1 MTSASSAL
9 ASLLAAVLTCS
20 LVTVPASAS
29 PASSEA
35 DLDSHTR
42 TAARSLAAQGSA
54 AFEAQRYAEALDLFD
69 RTAALV
75 EAPTIALM
83 QARTLEKLGR
93 WVEAADRYTSIQR
106 WKDAN
111 GAALAANPTFGQA
124 VDAAQQELLP
134 LMQRLPKLNVKVA
147 PVQPFDGV
155 ELYVN
160 GRKLLPAL
168 VGVDIP
174 VDPGPCEVEAR
185 RPGHETI
192 VRQVTLA
199 EGRREE
205 VTISLDETR
214 LAPAAVPAPKP
225 APPPPAPVA
234 SRDTSSRDTLGFV
247 LLGVGAAG
255 TATGVVTGIVAL
267 GKKSELDE
275 VCSPG
280 CPPSQAETLDSYRV
294 NRTLSYVGFAVGIAG
309 VSAGGYLLLSGTR
322 EEPDLALGVTPGGA
336 KVWGRF

>member
-1 MTSASSAL
+1 MTSASRTL
-9 ASLLAAVLTCS
+9 ASLFVAMLTCS
-20 LVTVPASAS
+20 LATGPASAS
-29 PASSEA
+29 PAGSEA
-35 DLDSHTR
+35 ELDSHTR

-69 RTAALV
+69 RAAALV

-93 WVEAADRYTSIQR
+93 WVEAADRYASLQR
-106 WKDAN
+106 WRDAN
-111 GAALAANPTFGQA
+111 GAALGANPTFGQA
-124 VDAAQQELLP
+124 VDAAQLELTA
-134 LMQRLPKLNVKVA
+134 LMERIPKLNVKVV
-147 PVQPFDGV
+147 PVHVDGV

-168 VGVDIP
+168 VGVDVP
-174 VDPGPCEVEAR
+174 VDPGQCEVEAR

-192 VRQVTLA
+192 VRQVTLVQ
-199 EGRREE
+199 GRREE

-214 LAPAAVPAPKP
+214 VLAAVVPAAKP
-225 APPPPAPVA
+225 APPPPAPA
-234 SRDTSSRDTLGFV
+234 DSRDTSSRATLGFV
-247 LLGVGAAG
+247 LLGAGVAG
-255 TATGVVTGIVAL
+255 TATGVITGIVAL

-280 CPPSQAETLDSYRV
+280 CPPSHAETLDSYRV

-309 VSAGGYLLLSGTR
+309 VSAGGYLLLSGTK
-322 EEPDLALGVTPGGA
+322 EEPGVALGVTPGGA